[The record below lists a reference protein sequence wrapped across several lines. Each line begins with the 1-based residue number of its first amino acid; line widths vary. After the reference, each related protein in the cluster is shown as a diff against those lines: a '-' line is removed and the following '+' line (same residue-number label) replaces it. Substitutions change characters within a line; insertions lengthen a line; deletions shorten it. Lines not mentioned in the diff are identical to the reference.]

1 MSDSFTLPLGL
12 VQGGTV
18 VRDVCLK
25 PMTAGV
31 RRSIVT
37 RQNMRNPAQGI
48 TVLLG
53 QCVESIGSI
62 PVTPQVLNSMVIG
75 DRDFMLMMLRK
86 ISIGDLMP
94 GQMVCPKCQ
103 TPIAFDIPIDDVKI
117 NVLEEGKDFKV
128 DGGFPIV
135 ELESADL
142 KIKTVLRYPVGHD
155 QVALADKLKLD
166 PATANYE
173 LMSRLIRSWEKN
185 GEPVKTPNTL
195 QFIDSLSIKEV
206 EWLEEAYKEKQPGP
220 MWDLHITCGACGDDI
235 PVDVGN
241 MDFLFK
247 TRR

>member
-103 TPIAFDIPIDDVKI
+103 TPIAFDI
-117 NVLEEGKDFKV
+117 
-128 DGGFPIV
+128 PIV